1 VIKSFKLLKQLYTL
15 SPSHPSLDK
24 MVDYHF
30 KVPNMFSQIFEEA
43 SSGYQLI
50 TDGSVE
56 LVLDCCLDYWNG
68 EDLGVIDRNVSKKIF
83 KKKKKKKK
91 KKKLKKKKKKKK
103 NRIIY
108 II

>member
-91 KKKLKKKKKKKK
+91 KKK
-103 NRIIY
+103 
-108 II
+108 